1 MILKKY
7 EVKENKKDKQ
17 TEKFYYRI
25 LLSVI
30 IFCIIVTVCK
40 INPNTSNY
48 VKNVLNNS
56 YNFSLASEKTTEI
69 FNNIKNVY
77 KNIEDNFAWEE

>member
-7 EVKENKKDKQ
+7 EVKKNKKDKQ

-30 IFCIIVTVCK
+30 IFCIIVTACK

-56 YNFSLASEKTTEI
+56 YNFSLVSEKTTEI